1 MVKELKEEEEIK
13 KRGRREMKIGKS
25 SEQGIAEIVIGS
37 IALMRICPSARMPPW
52 AISSLYVF
60 VPPPLPSPPFFSFF
74 ILSHKPSYT
83 SPPLPGRLSL
93 AVLS

>member
-1 MVKELKEEEEIK
+1 MTKELKEEEEEEEEEEIR

-37 IALMRICPSARMPPW
+37 IALMRIYPSARMPPW
-52 AISSLYVF
+52 AMSSLHVF
-60 VPPPLPSPPFFSFF
+60 VPLPSPFLFSFSLINPA
-74 ILSHKPSYT
+74 IL
-83 SPPLPGRLSL
+83 PPPKMSL

>member
-60 VPPPLPSPPFFSFF
+60 VPPPPFLFVFYS
-74 ILSHKPSYT
+74 LS
-83 SPPLPGRLSL
+83 
-93 AVLS
+93 